1 MNFSIEFGSISKR
14 RPKRGSYTHMC
25 LYIIFLHL
33 ALCFFALTHCALH
46 YYRALCLVLMD
57 GQMFWDQ
64 IHLSQQV
71 LFFVMINSI
80 LNKRFKWCMSI
91 CIAYL
96 TFSILC
102 FAQKGNVDCGVFTC
116 AVADCVSRSV
126 PFNFNQAD
134 MPYFRKR
141 LVVEIV
147 SKSFLS

>member
-1 MNFSIEFGSISKR
+1 MFLRAHTLCTSLLQSFVFSLDGW
-14 RPKRGSYTHMC
+14 TN
-25 LYIIFLHL
+25 
-33 ALCFFALTHCALH
+33 
-46 YYRALCLVLMD
+46 VLGPD
-57 GQMFWDQ
+57 TP
-64 IHLSQQV
+64 QQV